1 MKTLT
6 LDMFFKCYAKEWLK
20 AFQKISEVNGLKI
33 SVFGLKILV
42 FGLKILISGHKILIS
57 GHKISVYGLK
67 ISISGLKSKNIRI
80 IISIT
85 MTTMIE

>member
-20 AFQKISEVNGLKI
+20 AFQNISEVNGLKI

-42 FGLKILISGHKILIS
+42 FGLKILISGHKI
-57 GHKISVYGLK
+57 SVYGLK
-67 ISISGLKSKNIRI
+67 ISISGLKILELS
-80 IISIT
+80 SASQ
-85 MTTMIE
+85 